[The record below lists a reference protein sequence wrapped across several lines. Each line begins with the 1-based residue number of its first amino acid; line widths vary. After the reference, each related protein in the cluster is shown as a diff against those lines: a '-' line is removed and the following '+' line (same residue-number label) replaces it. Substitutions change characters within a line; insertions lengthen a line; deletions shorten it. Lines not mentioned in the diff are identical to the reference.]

1 MNEKSNKKLVILFA
15 FTTVCIIGIIYSLI
29 LYWPQN
35 THHSNSKISIR
46 SGTTLAEITDV
57 LFEEN
62 IIKNKK
68 IFKLAVKMLGKEKKI
83 PVGTFQ
89 LIKAKS
95 NYQIIKQLMESTPE
109 IVKIR
114 LLEGWDLKKIAG
126 YLGHKMDFD
135 STDVINLAT
144 DEKFLIKNGI
154 SVGSIEGYLYPDTYF
169 FFKGENEKIILTE
182 LLNQN
187 KEFWKQSFKNRAK
200 ELGYSE
206 HEILTLASIIEGEAI
221 YDSERPKIS
230 AVYHNRLNI
239 NMKLQADPTIQYII
253 DDAPRRILNR
263 DLRIKSSYNTYLH
276 KGLPPGPINS
286 PGRKS
291 ILAALYPEENDFLFF
306 VAKGDGYHT
315 FSTNERDHNKAKR
328 RFQLI
333 RKQLKK
339 RKKEN
344 ESKKVK

>member
-1 MNEKSNKKLVILFA
+1 MNKKSNKKLVILFG
-15 FTTVCIIGIIYSLI
+15 FTIVCIIGITYSLI

-35 THHSNSKISIR
+35 THHSNSKISIK
-46 SGTTLAEITDV
+46 SGTTLAGLTNV

-62 IIKNKK
+62 IITNKK

-89 LIKAKS
+89 IIKAKS
-95 NYQIIKQLMESTPE
+95 NYQIIKQLMESAPE

-114 LLEGWDLKKIAG
+114 ILEGWDLKKIAG

-144 DEKFLIKNGI
+144 DENFLINNGI
-154 SVGSIEGYLYPDTYF
+154 TVGSIEGYLYPDTYF
-169 FFKGENEKIILTE
+169 FFEGETEKIILTE
-182 LLNQN
+182 LLKQN
-187 KEFWKQSFKNRAK
+187 SEFWKQSFKNRAK

-221 YDSERPKIS
+221 FDSERPKIS

>member
-15 FTTVCIIGIIYSLI
+15 FTTICIIGIIYSLI

-35 THHSNSKISIR
+35 SHHSNSKISIR
-46 SGTTLAEITDV
+46 SGTTLTEITDV

-62 IIKNKK
+62 IITNKK

-95 NYQIIKQLMESTPE
+95 NYQIIKQLMENSPE

-114 LLEGWDLKKIAG
+114 ILEGWDLKKIAG
-126 YLGHKMDFD
+126 YLGNKMDFD
-135 STDVINLAT
+135 ITDVINLGK
-144 DEKFLIKNGI
+144 DERFLIKNGI
-154 SVGSIEGYLYPDTYF
+154 TAGSIEGYLYPDTYF
-169 FFKGENEKIILTE
+169 FFKGETEKIILTE
-182 LLNQN
+182 LLKQN
-187 KEFWKQSFKNRAK
+187 NEFWKQSFKNRAK

-344 ESKKVK
+344 ESKKIK

>member
-1 MNEKSNKKLVILFA
+1 MNEKSNKKLVILFGFA
-15 FTTVCIIGIIYSLI
+15 TICITIIVYSLI

-35 THHSNSKISIR
+35 NNHSNSRISIKP
-46 SGTTLAEITDV
+46 GTTLAEISNV
-57 LFEEN
+57 LFQEK
-62 IIKNKK
+62 IITNQE

-83 PVGTFQ
+83 PIGTFQ

-95 NYQIIKQLMESTPE
+95 NYQIIRQLMDSAPE
-109 IVKIR
+109 IIKIR
-114 LLEGWDLKKIAG
+114 ILEGWDLKKIAG
-126 YLGHKMDFD
+126 YLGQKMDFD
-135 STDVINLAT
+135 STDVMLLAT
-144 DEKFLIKNGI
+144 DKKFLIKNKI
-154 SVGSIEGYLYPDTYF
+154 EANSLEGYLYPDTYF
-169 FFKGENEKIILTE
+169 FFKGETEKSILLE
-182 LLNQN
+182 LLKHN
-187 KEFWKQSFKNRAK
+187 KEFWKKSFKNRAM
-200 ELGYSE
+200 ELGYSA

-253 DDAPRRILNR
+253 EDAPRRIFNR
-263 DLRIKSSYNTYLH
+263 DLKRKSPYNTYLH

-328 RFQLI
+328 KFQLI
-333 RKQLKK
+333 RKQLNKNKK
-339 RKKEN
+339 RK
-344 ESKKVK
+344 